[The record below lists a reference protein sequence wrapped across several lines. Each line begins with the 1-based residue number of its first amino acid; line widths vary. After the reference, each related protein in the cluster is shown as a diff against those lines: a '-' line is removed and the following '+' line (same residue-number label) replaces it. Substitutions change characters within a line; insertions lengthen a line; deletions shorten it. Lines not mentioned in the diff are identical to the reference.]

1 MPKKIVALIM
11 ALIFLGIFFFWQEKD
26 SQDKLQA
33 TDKEQEKQTDTALQS
48 EESDFQSLNTNQ
60 LKYLKDETKDPVER
74 VRLISE
80 VELKEDSPEQ
90 LLKIRELVSFIVSEN
105 PFNSNSESIDPHS
118 FKAHQHQQEA
128 SLRVHALKTL
138 SENLTTEKFRIVVQS
153 IEKKSKDE
161 AIIRIANQALEAK
174 KNNQNYFEN
183 LRRGIHAMP
192 LPEAHD

>member
-1 MPKKIVALIM
+1 MPKKILALIM

-26 SQDKLQA
+26 SQETLQA
-33 TDKEQEKQTDTALQS
+33 TDREQEKQTDTTLKS
-48 EESDFQSLNTNQ
+48 EESDSQSLNTNQ
-60 LKYLKDETKDPVER
+60 LKYLKDETKEPVER

-80 VELKEDSPEQ
+80 VELKEDNPEQ

-118 FKAHQHQQEA
+118 FKVHQHQQEA

-138 SENLTTEKFRIVVQS
+138 SENLTIEKFRIVVQS